1 MWLLNLYLE
10 TEDEEV
16 AEVLMVC
23 PALLSEDKKNAYRRC
38 SDLQCTIQCRDIS
51 STAHRKTKQEDVQA
65 LNDERSGKGPTGPV
79 PASRTAGTPVAVVSD
94 GRVGCGVG
102 ASGSSG
108 ENSGP

>member
-23 PALLSEDKKNAYRRC
+23 PALLSEDKK
-38 SDLQCTIQCRDIS
+38 
-51 STAHRKTKQEDVQA
+51 KTPIEDVKA